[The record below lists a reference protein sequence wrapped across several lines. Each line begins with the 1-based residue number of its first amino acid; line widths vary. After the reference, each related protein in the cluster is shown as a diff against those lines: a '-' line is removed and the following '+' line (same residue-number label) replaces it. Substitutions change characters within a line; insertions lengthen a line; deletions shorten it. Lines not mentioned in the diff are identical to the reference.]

1 MFKERLS
8 RVQSHACM
16 DYAEAMMVFEAK
28 PQRARCPVGAVG
40 IVGAVGAVP
49 TRGGSG
55 PRTKSGTQRAVRVN
69 KSVALTL
76 SEQSSIPVRQGL
88 FPLPVRPQNLSG
100 TSRRAVRSVL
110 YIEGDSPLYIP
121 SMCKTCQT
129 ERQFMPY

>member
-16 DYAEAMMVFEAK
+16 GYAEAMVVFEAK

-55 PRTKSGTQRAVRVN
+55 SRTKSSTQRTVRIYAADGANMRSGRCEYAQRAVRVN
-69 KSVALTL
+69 DSVALTL
-76 SEQSSIPVRQGL
+76 SEQSSIPVR
-88 FPLPVRPQNLSG
+88 
-100 TSRRAVRSVL
+100 
-110 YIEGDSPLYIP
+110 
-121 SMCKTCQT
+121 
-129 ERQFMPY
+129 